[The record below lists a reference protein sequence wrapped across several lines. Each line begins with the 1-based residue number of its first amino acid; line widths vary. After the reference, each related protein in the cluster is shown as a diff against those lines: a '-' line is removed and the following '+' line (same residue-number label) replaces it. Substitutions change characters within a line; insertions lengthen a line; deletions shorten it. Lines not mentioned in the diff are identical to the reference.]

1 MTRSEN
7 VALFRK
13 LHDQRPLVLPN
24 AWDAA
29 SARTMERAGAGAL
42 GTTSAGVCWA
52 RGRGDGQTLTRDQM
66 VREVRAIVNAVAIP
80 VSADVESGYGA
91 GTAAD
96 VAETVRAVL
105 EAGAVGINLEDAP
118 GSDGAPLLTLEAQT
132 ARLQAARA
140 AARAAG
146 ADLVINARTDVYL
159 AQVGAAESRL
169 DEAVRRGRAYLAAG
183 ADCVFVPGVV
193 DRDTIAL
200 IVEGID
206 GRVNIMTGP
215 GAPSVE
221 ELGRLGVA
229 RASVGPAITLAALA
243 ATWRATVELLGP
255 GTYGELGRGLPF
267 GDVDASFKAPAA
279 HEHEPDATPAR

>member
-1 MTRSEN
+1 MTRN
-7 VALFRK
+7 DNAAVFRE
-13 LHDQRPLVLPN
+13 LHDRRPLLLPN

-29 SARTMERAGAGAL
+29 SARTMERAGAAAL

-52 RGRGDGQTLTRDQM
+52 RGRSDGQTLTRDQM
-66 VREVRAIVNAVAIP
+66 IREVRAIVDAVAIP

-91 GTAAD
+91 GTVDD
-96 VAETVRAVL
+96 VAETVRGVV

-118 GSDGAPLLTLEAQT
+118 GHGGAPLLTPEEQAE
-132 ARLQAARA
+132 RLQAARA
-140 AARAAG
+140 AARAVG

-193 DRDTIAL
+193 DRDTIAGL
-200 IVEGID
+200 VEGI
-206 GRVNIMTGP
+206 GGHVNVMTGP
-215 GAPSVE
+215 GAPDVE

-229 RASVGPAITLAALA
+229 RASVGPAIALAALA

-267 GDVDASFKAPAA
+267 GEVDASFNPPSVE
-279 HEHEPDATPAR
+279 EHRPSATQAG